1 MNRNKLF
8 HIPRPAKKPRLR
20 LFCFP
25 FAGGSASVFQSWPAY
40 FCDEV
45 ELVLVQAPGRGAR
58 LVEPAH
64 DNMTD
69 LVDELMAHAGFIT
82 SLPYV
87 VFGHSLGSRV
97 AFELCNRLAKVQL
110 PLPRFFIGSGSRAPH
125 LASLKKPTYDL
136 PDAEFMQE
144 LSELNGTPKEVLHNH
159 ELMQLLL
166 PLLRA
171 DFKIADTYQAQAVQ
185 HPFPIWVFHGE
196 QDVGITADQLQSWTE
211 LSSVECT
218 FSYFPGDHFFV
229 MEHSNRV
236 VPQVVAV
243 TQQVLSRLPAGDSV
257 VMV

>member
-1 MNRNKLF
+1 
-8 HIPRPAKKPRLR
+8 
-20 LFCFP
+20 
-25 FAGGSASVFQSWPAY
+25 
-40 FCDEV
+40 
-45 ELVLVQAPGRGAR
+45 
-58 LVEPAH
+58 
-64 DNMTD
+64 
-69 LVDELMAHAGFIT
+69 MAHAGFIT